1 MMKPANHGIP
11 RWLRA
16 SRDFISGRKK
26 PMPMI
31 TLRYATPEPRPEL
44 RPALAALAAR
54 LAAEELGKDPG
65 VTAVLVEP
73 ADPQGWYIAGQSLAE
88 ARLSAFW
95 LDIKITAG
103 TNTKDE
109 TAGFV
114 RAAFAAMREQLG
126 PLHEESYV
134 LVHAADGHAYG
145 YGGRTQ
151 EARWAADHPG

>member
-1 MMKPANHGIP
+1 
-11 RWLRA
+11 
-16 SRDFISGRKK
+16 
-26 PMPMI
+26 MPMI
-31 TLRYATPEPRPEL
+31 TIRYAAPREKPGT

-54 LAAEELGKDPG
+54 LAAEELGKDPA
-65 VTAVLVEP
+65 VTAVLVERAEP
-73 ADPQGWYIAGQSLAE
+73 ADWFVSGRSLAE
-88 ARLSAFW
+88 QGLAAFW

-103 TNTKDE
+103 TNTKPE

-114 RAAFAAMREQLG
+114 RAAFGQMEALLG

-151 EARWAADHPG
+151 EGRWAAANPA

>member
-1 MMKPANHGIP
+1 
-11 RWLRA
+11 
-16 SRDFISGRKK
+16 
-26 PMPMI
+26 MPMI
-31 TLRYATPEPRPEL
+31 TIRYAAPGEGAGTR
-44 RPALAALAAR
+44 AQLAALASR
-54 LAAEELGKDPG
+54 LAAERLGKDPG

-73 ADPQGWYIAGQSLAE
+73 ARAEDWFVAGRSLAE
-88 ARLSAFW
+88 QGLAAFW

-109 TAGFV
+109 TAAFV
-114 RAAFAAMREQLG
+114 REAFAAFGELLG

-151 EARWAADHPG
+151 EGRWAAAHPG